1 MTGLT
6 AALFCILVVSAL
18 GQFCLK
24 IDMTWYAALNKPAFM
39 LSPFGFTAVV
49 SVVYAFSAAV
59 ITKLVVGRRFFP
71 SMAILALS
79 GGLSVLYIFVV
90 FRLKSLYGGAVV
102 ALALFL
108 ISFALLVRF
117 TVKDRTL
124 ALLYLP
130 VCAFNAYALT
140 VSFALALA

>member
-24 IDMTWYAALNKPAFM
+24 IDMTWYSALNKPAFL
-39 LSPFGFTAVV
+39 LSPFGFTVIVSAVYV
-49 SVVYAFSAAV
+49 FSAAV
-59 ITKLVVGRRFFP
+59 ITKLVVGRHFFP

-79 GGLSVLYIFVV
+79 GALSVLYIFVT

-102 ALALFL
+102 ALLLFL
-108 ISFALLVRF
+108 VSFALTVRF
-117 TVKDRTL
+117 LFKDRTL

-130 VCAFNAYALT
+130 VFAFNVYAMT
-140 VSFALALA
+140 AAFALAFA